1 MHAKN
6 HFTILPGVLALLVS
20 YQTSLSQEIHLPVAV
35 TNHST
40 VILRKDGADFLY
52 TFYGIDSSKTWSG
65 VHKKIMRV
73 NLQTGKSAIIGE
85 MPDSMGRLASS
96 ASVIN
101 NKAYIVGGYAVY
113 ADGKE
118 RSSRQLFIF
127 DPVSET
133 CTKGAD
139 ILIAIDDHGQAVADN
154 KLLYVIS
161 GWNDSLNVHSV
172 QVYNPMT
179 NTWQLATQ
187 LPNEPSAAV
196 FGGAGTIVGDTIYFL
211 GGAIF
216 SKNYPPS
223 RQFYKGV
230 IDKNDPLKI
239 LWKNAGTYPGEFR
252 YRSISF
258 ENNGKIFFWGGSNQT
273 YNYNGISYQQ
283 KKPVEPNKT
292 VLIYDI
298 KKGSFRTK
306 PVGDAL
312 MDLRN
317 ITKSSNNKWYL
328 AGGMSK
334 KQKPSNKVIEL
345 KVD

>member
-1 MHAKN
+1 MHLKKY
-6 HFTILPGVLALLVS
+6 FTTLLFIVALQVFHLTI
-20 YQTSLSQEIHLPVAV
+20 YSQEIRLPEAV
-35 TNHST
+35 TNHSMA
-40 VILRKDGADFLY
+40 ILSKNGSDFLY

-65 VHKKIMRV
+65 VHKKIMSV
-73 NLQTGKSAIIGE
+73 NLQTGKSDIIGE

-139 ILIAIDDHGQAVADN
+139 LPIAIDDHGQAVADN

-161 GWNDSLNVHSV
+161 GWNDSSNVRAV
-172 QVYNPMT
+172 QVYNPIT
-179 NTWQLATQ
+179 NTWQLATL
-187 LPNEPSAAV
+187 LPNEPNAAV

-211 GGAIF
+211 GGAVF

-223 RQFYKGV
+223 RQFYKGI
-230 IDKNDPLKI
+230 IDKTDPLKI
-239 LWKNAGTYPGEFR
+239 EWKNTGTYPGEFR
-252 YRSISF
+252 YRSIAF
-258 ENNGKIFFWGGSNQT
+258 ESNGRIFFWGGSNQT

-283 KKPVEPNKT
+283 KKPVAPNKT

-298 KKGSFRTK
+298 KKGSFRIK
-306 PVGDAL
+306 PIGNSV

-328 AGGMSK
+328 AGGMGK
-334 KQKPSNKVIEL
+334 KQKPTNKVIEL
-345 KVD
+345 KMD